1 MKPSDEIGPSMS
13 RRRRTKYAD
22 IDDYCRRKALL
33 YQQLNKL
40 TGEMEEVGRD
50 IDEILRDPGLT
61 PKEKLRDLE
70 VLRFKVSRLVRESAQ
85 VKEKLSEV
93 DLARPDA

>member
-1 MKPSDEIGPSMS
+1 MKPVTKLDRP
-13 RRRRTKYAD
+13 RRRRTKYVD
-22 IDDYCRRKALL
+22 IDDYYRRKALL

-40 TGEMEEVGRD
+40 SGEMEEVGRE

-61 PKEKLRDLE
+61 PKERLRDLE
-70 VLRFKVSRLVRESAQ
+70 VLGFKVSRLVRESAQ
-85 VKEKLSEV
+85 VKEKLREV